1 MIEGVK
7 GLIAAPLTGYR
18 DDGLVNLDVVTPY
31 AELLQANRVAG
42 VFVNGTTGEGMSLT
56 LDERRALSERWV
68 QAVPQGF
75 RVMIHVGHTCQ
86 TESRAL
92 AAHAADI
99 GAAAIGEIGPVF
111 FRPGSVEALVDYCA
125 ATAAAAPDLP
135 YYYYHMPSMNQ
146 VLFPMSEFLRLAEEA
161 IPNLAGIK
169 YTHSDIADY
178 EQCLGFRDGK
188 YDILFGRDEF
198 LIEGLKVGAHGAVG
212 STYNFMAPLY
222 HELIAAF
229 RAGDRAEAERLQAI
243 SAGTCEI
250 LNGTI
255 CAGSCLKAI
264 LKTMGLDLGGMRR
277 PQVNLSPEA
286 VTKLVAS
293 LKDAG
298 TFEYLNRVSVKF
310 EKK

>member
-1 MIEGVK
+1 MDEKTK

-18 DDGLVNLDVVTPY
+18 EDGMVNLDVVKPY

-42 VFVNGTTGEGMSLT
+42 VFVNGTTGEGLSLT
-56 LDERRALSERWV
+56 LDERRALSESWV
-68 QAVPQGF
+68 QAAPQGF
-75 RVMIHVGHTCQ
+75 KVMIHVGHTCQ
-86 TESRAL
+86 AESRAL
-92 AAHAADI
+92 ATHAADI

-146 VLFPMSEFLRLAEEA
+146 VLFPMAEFLRLADEA
-161 IPNLAGIK
+161 VPNLAGIK
-169 YTHSDIADY
+169 YTHSDSADY

-188 YDILFGRDEF
+188 YDVLFGRDEF
-198 LIEGLKVGAHGAVG
+198 LIEGLKVGAQGAVG

-222 HELIAAF
+222 HALIAAF

-243 SAGTCEI
+243 SAETCELI
-250 LNGTI
+250 AGTGGF
-255 CAGSCLKAI
+255 GSGLKAL

-286 VTKLVAS
+286 VAKLVAS
-293 LKDAG
+293 LQDAG
-298 TFEYLNRVSVKF
+298 TFEYLNRPT
-310 EKK
+310 

>member
-1 MIEGVK
+1 MDEKTK

-18 DDGLVNLDVVTPY
+18 DDGMVNLDVVKPY

-56 LDERRALSERWV
+56 MDERRALSESWV
-68 QAVPQGF
+68 QASPQGF
-75 RVMIHVGHTCQ
+75 KVMIHVGHTCQ
-86 TESRAL
+86 AESRAL
-92 AAHAADI
+92 ATHAADI

-111 FRPGSVEALVDYCA
+111 FRPSRVDALVDYCA

-146 VLFPMSEFLRLAEEA
+146 VLFPMAEFLRLADEA

-188 YDILFGRDEF
+188 YDVLFGRDEF
-198 LIEGLKVGAHGAVG
+198 LIEGLKVGAQGAVG

-222 HELIAAF
+222 HALIAAF

-243 SAGTCEI
+243 SAETCELI
-250 LNGTI
+250 AGTGGF
-255 CAGSCLKAI
+255 GSGLKAL

-286 VTKLVAS
+286 VAKLVAS
-293 LKDAG
+293 LQDAG
-298 TFEYLNRVSVKF
+298 TFEYLNRPT
-310 EKK
+310 

>member
-1 MIEGVK
+1 MDEKTK

-18 DDGLVNLDVVTPY
+18 DDGMVNLDVVKPY
-31 AELLQANRVAG
+31 AELLQANRLAG

-56 LDERRALSERWV
+56 LDERRALSESWV
-68 QAVPQGF
+68 QAAPQGF
-75 RVMIHVGHTCQ
+75 KVMIHVGHTCQ
-86 TESRAL
+86 AESRAL
-92 AAHAADI
+92 AAHAAAI

-111 FRPGSVEALVDYCA
+111 FRPDSVEALVDYCA

-146 VLFPMSEFLRLAEEA
+146 VLFPMIEFLRLAQEA

-178 EQCLGFRDGK
+178 EQCLGFRDGT
-188 YDILFGRDEF
+188 YDVLFGRDEF
-198 LIEGLKVGAHGAVG
+198 LIEGLKVGAQGAVG

-222 HELIAAF
+222 HALIAAF
-229 RAGDRAEAERLQAI
+229 HAGDRAEAERLQAI
-243 SAGTCEI
+243 SAESCELIAGT
-250 LNGTI
+250 GGF
-255 CAGSCLKAI
+255 GSGLKAL

-286 VTKLVAS
+286 VAKMVAS

-298 TFEYLNRVSVKF
+298 TFEYLNRAT
-310 EKK
+310 

>member
-1 MIEGVK
+1 MIERVK

-18 DDGLVNLDVVTPY
+18 DDGSVNLDVVKPY

-56 LDERRALSERWV
+56 LDERRALSERWA
-68 QAVPQGF
+68 QAAPQEF

-86 TESRAL
+86 ADSRAL

-125 ATAAAAPDLP
+125 TTAAAAPDLP

-146 VLFPMSEFLRLAEEA
+146 VLFPMIEFLRLAEEA

-169 YTHSDIADY
+169 YTHSDIDDY

-188 YDILFGRDEF
+188 YDVLFGRDEF
-198 LIEGLKVGAHGAVG
+198 LIEGLKVGGQGAVG
-212 STYNFMAPLY
+212 STYNIMAPLY
-222 HELIAAF
+222 HALIVAF

-243 SAGTCEI
+243 SAETCEFI
-250 LNGTI
+250 NGTV
-255 CAGSCLKAI
+255 CAASALKAL

-277 PQVNLSPEA
+277 PQVNLSPDA

-293 LKDAG
+293 LQDAG
-298 TFEYLNRVSVKF
+298 TFEYLNRPT
-310 EKK
+310 

>member
-1 MIEGVK
+1 MIEKTK

-18 DDGLVNLDVVTPY
+18 DDGMVNLDVVTPY

-68 QAVPQGF
+68 QAAPQGF
-75 RVMIHVGHTCQ
+75 KVMIHVGHTCQ
-86 TESRAL
+86 AESRAL

-146 VLFPMSEFLRLAEEA
+146 VLFPMTEFLRLAQEA

-169 YTHSDIADY
+169 YTHSDIVDY
-178 EQCLGFRDGK
+178 EQCVGFRDGT
-188 YDILFGRDEF
+188 YDVLFGRDEF
-198 LIEGLKVGAHGAVG
+198 LIEGLKVGAQGAVG

-222 HELIAAF
+222 HELLAVF
-229 RAGDRAEAERLQAI
+229 HAGDRAEAERLQAI
-243 SAGTCEI
+243 SAETCAI
-250 LNGTI
+250 INGSV
-255 CAGSCLKAI
+255 CAGSCLKAL

-286 VTKLVAS
+286 ITKLVAS
-293 LKDAG
+293 LEDSG
-298 TFEYLNRVSVKF
+298 TFEYLNRAT
-310 EKK
+310 